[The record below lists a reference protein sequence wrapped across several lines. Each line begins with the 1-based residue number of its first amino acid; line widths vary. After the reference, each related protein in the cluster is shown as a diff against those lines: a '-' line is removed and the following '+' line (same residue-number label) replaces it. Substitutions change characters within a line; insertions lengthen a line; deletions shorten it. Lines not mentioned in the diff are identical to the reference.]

1 MTRIPPQLAADAADE
16 EMLAA
21 LERAGVDM
29 NMLAR
34 LSTDNG
40 LLIVERDDLHQELV
54 FRKARDCPE
63 GTKRIWRWRIW
74 GSSDPQSL
82 SRVRLFDLGGGW
94 EPDVASM
101 VARVVAFLGMGKP

>member
-1 MTRIPPQLAADAADE
+1 MNRTPQELAIIADE
-16 EMLAA
+16 EMMAA

-29 NMLAR
+29 NELAR
-34 LSTDNG
+34 LSTNDG
-40 LLIVERDDLHQELV
+40 LLVVERDDLDQELV
-54 FRKARDCPE
+54 FREARDWPE